1 MTATSSPSSRRSR
14 AVDVYLTHDPI
25 NLAALVVQVSGAEH
39 GGIAT
44 FTGAVRSSHAN
55 RAVVALSYSAYEAMA
70 EHECAAIV
78 AEAAEKWPVRVA
90 LAHRLGDL
98 VVGDIAVAVAAASA
112 HREEAFAACRWVI
125 DEVKARVPIWKR
137 ETYADGTVAW
147 VDPTAPDGIV
157 LARPDAEAA
166 RG

>member
-1 MTATSSPSSRRSR
+1 M
-14 AVDVYLTHDPI
+14 YLTHHPI
-25 NLAALVVQVSGAEH
+25 DLAALISQVSSAGH

-55 RAVVALSYSAYEAMA
+55 REVVALSYSAYESMA
-70 EHECAAIV
+70 EQECAAIV
-78 AEAAEKWPVRVA
+78 AEAEKRWPVRTA
-90 LAHRLGDL
+90 LLHRIGDL

-112 HREEAFAACRWVI
+112 HREEAFVACRWVI
-125 DEVKARVPIWKR
+125 DQVKTRVPIWKR

-157 LARPDAEAA
+157 MARPDAEAT

>member
-1 MTATSSPSSRRSR
+1 M
-14 AVDVYLTHDPI
+14 YLTHDPI
-25 NLAALVVQVSGAEH
+25 DLAALITQVSSAEH

-44 FTGAVRSSHAN
+44 FTGAVRSSHAS
-55 RAVVALSYSAYEAMA
+55 REVVALSYSAYESMA

-78 AEAAEKWPVRVA
+78 AEAEKKWPVRVA
-90 LAHRLGDL
+90 LAHRIGDL
-98 VVGDIAVAVAAASA
+98 VVGDIAVAVATASA

-125 DEVKARVPIWKR
+125 DQVKARVPIWKR
-137 ETYADGTVAW
+137 ETYADGMVAW